1 MAKGG
6 WIKLYRKSIDNPLYN
21 AEPFDKW
28 HAWQDLL
35 LMANHEHKEFFS
47 RGKRTTIEAGQIV
60 TSVPILAK
68 RWRWSENKVRR
79 FLGSLNGS
87 GMSRADGS
95 ANGTLITI
103 VNWAQ
108 YQDGGSANGSADGSP
123 NGSADGTLTR
133 NKEYK
138 RREGHPR
145 QYTEEELFAGLD

>member
-1 MAKGG
+1 MVKGG

-35 LMANHEHKEFFS
+35 LMANHEPKEFYS
-47 RGKRTTIEAGQIV
+47 KGQLIRLEAGQMV
-60 TSVPILAK
+60 TSIKILAE

-79 FLGSLNGS
+79 FLGTLNGS
-87 GMSRADGS
+87 AMGTSNGTP
-95 ANGTLITI
+95 NGTLITI

-108 YQDGGSANGSADGSP
+108 YQDGGTP
-123 NGSADGTLTR
+123 NGTPDGTPNGTPDGTLTR
-133 NKEYK
+133 NKEVR